1 MAVACPNCGATNP
14 DRSDRCAICGA
25 DLARRSPA
33 GQPAVPG
40 GSRPPAAGAPTGR
53 PAVPPAPG
61 PASTKKGPAGKQAPT
76 PAMKTPPEAAAPPQA
91 ESPVTSKTPIQ
102 SKQQEQRL
110 GGVQRPTVQQPATTP
125 QQPATPPQRP
135 QAQPQQPATT
145 PNGVTQPQQR
155 PATSQQP
162 VASGR
167 PIRDEAVAT
176 PPAATAPGPEGK
188 RASTAPAGAVSDA
201 GPAGEEKAGQ
211 ATREIGAP
219 ETTEGETGTWPES
232 GRWPYSDAQA
242 YGWPPYGGMQAYGGT
257 QGGYPPWYPPH
268 PVLGYPSPF
277 MGMYFWPYWMP
288 YFMPPYSMMPYP
300 YGLPAQTPY
309 PTYPAQ
315 QQPYPAYTAQQQP
328 YVGGARRRR
337 TRPLYVVLII
347 IGLLI
352 VAGGA
357 VAAVLLLTGKT
368 SATYR
373 LGDGS
378 VTGADIEF
386 REMVLKQNGG
396 TLVLTG
402 TYDNN
407 TKNKGTVVVTIQ
419 GISKGS
425 EQLLSFNVPVVAG
438 TGKTFSQQ
446 KPSSSVKLSGATL
459 SSLVYKGSTE
469 TSPSDNSYPWSS
481 TPQQSTPSQTG
492 SQPSYPSSL
501 PNSSSTNDELNPYE
515 SLPIPEDYF
524 QTSPQI
530 SLPVQIY

>member
-1 MAVACPNCGATNP
+1 
-14 DRSDRCAICGA
+14 
-25 DLARRSPA
+25 
-33 GQPAVPG
+33 
-40 GSRPPAAGAPTGR
+40 
-53 PAVPPAPG
+53 
-61 PASTKKGPAGKQAPT
+61 
-76 PAMKTPPEAAAPPQA
+76 
-91 ESPVTSKTPIQ
+91 
-102 SKQQEQRL
+102 
-110 GGVQRPTVQQPATTP
+110 
-125 QQPATPPQRP
+125 
-135 QAQPQQPATT
+135 
-145 PNGVTQPQQR
+145 
-155 PATSQQP
+155 
-162 VASGR
+162 
-167 PIRDEAVAT
+167 
-176 PPAATAPGPEGK
+176 
-188 RASTAPAGAVSDA
+188 
-201 GPAGEEKAGQ
+201 
-211 ATREIGAP
+211 
-219 ETTEGETGTWPES
+219 
-232 GRWPYSDAQA
+232 
-242 YGWPPYGGMQAYGGT
+242 
-257 QGGYPPWYPPH
+257 
-268 PVLGYPSPF
+268 

-288 YFMPPYSMMPYP
+288 YFMPPYAMMPYP
-300 YGLPAQTPY
+300 YGLPAQAPY

-315 QQPYPAYTAQQQP
+315 QQPYPAYAAQQQP

-386 REMVLKQNGG
+386 REMVLKQNGN

-459 SSLVYKGSTE
+459 SSLVYEGSTE

-501 PNSSSTNDELNPYE
+501 PNISSPYE
-515 SLPIPEDYF
+515 SLPIPQDFF

-530 SLPVQIY
+530 SVPVQIY